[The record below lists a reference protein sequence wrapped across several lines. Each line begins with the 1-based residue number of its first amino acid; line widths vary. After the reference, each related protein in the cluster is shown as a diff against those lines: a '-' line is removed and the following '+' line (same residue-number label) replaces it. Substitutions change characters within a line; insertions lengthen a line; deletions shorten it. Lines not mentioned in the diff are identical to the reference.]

1 MKTEIQTRYTLT
13 EASPDGSIKERT
25 SVSEAKYQS
34 LIEEAGAGGNVE
46 PTAEKVQSFKRI
58 EIQAAD
64 WSQFLEEVKTLVP
77 ELEEAVNIFNR
88 TLGIKQTD
96 FMRGLML
103 DPKFQP
109 IDGAYDLSEACA
121 AKTERK
127 SMSPLDKQLKGFEKL
142 STEDQAEIIKRLQAL
157 AVA

>member
-13 EASPDGSIKERT
+13 EQNADGSVKERT

-34 LIEEAGAGGNVE
+34 LIEETAAAGQPE

-58 EIQAAD
+58 EIQASD
-64 WSQFLEEVKTLVP
+64 WPQFLEEVKTLVP
-77 ELEEAVNIFNR
+77 DLEEAVNIFNR

-103 DPKFQP
+103 DTKFQP
-109 IDGAYDLSEACA
+109 IDGAYDLSESCA

-142 STEDQAEIIKRLQAL
+142 SEQDQAELIQRLQAL
-157 AVA
+157 ATA